1 VIVGRVIAASSVCA
15 LLAAAFPAEIGS
27 QPRESAPPRRQSAIR
42 NPQSPKTYRYHPT
55 QRVPPSL
62 EALEK
67 QLVPGTDA
75 FPDEKEASEI
85 GQRLAA
91 FSAELKQH
99 VDRAAIAADTLMTP
113 SFKGARLTSPDEE
126 SVDSGSSLEIRRSP
140 TLMSEFTLDRA
151 TFKKELTSLLS
162 EFASIETAE
171 FLVTAI
177 EVTRAPT
184 VSAVSTIRFDL
195 VGPAKAGG
203 RAQRVG
209 HWRLRWQKAND
220 GAWQVGEWSAIDYLR
235 SRAPAP
241 VFTEVTDSLW
251 GGGTPA
257 ARQLTPGLDYWASH
271 LDAIF
276 TPRGMGHHGV
286 SIGDVDGDGLDDVYV
301 AQPDGLPNRLFRNA
315 GHGTFEDITESAGV
329 AILDRT
335 SQSIFADIDNDNDQ
349 DLVLLTRTG
358 PVLFINDGKG
368 HFTRTADAFQFKQP
382 LQGSL
387 TSAAMADYDR
397 DGFLDLYLCAYGY
410 LIGVSED
417 KAGPPSPYHDALNGS
432 PNVLLRND
440 GHGRFVDVTADV
452 GLDENND
459 RFSFAPAWGDYD
471 NDGWPDLLVA
481 NDFGR
486 KNLYHNLGLVNG
498 RVRFTDVAHEAGVD
512 DYGAGMSAAFV
523 DFDNDG
529 RLDIYTGNMWTSAGQ
544 RVTAAAAF
552 KPDASPEIKEIYRRH
567 TRGNSL
573 FRNRGDGTFE
583 DVTVKAHAEFGRW
596 AWSSDAFDFDND
608 GWPDLYVAN
617 GMFTPDDDDP
627 SIDLDSFF
635 WRQVVA
641 QSPLTRTP
649 GTPYDDGWRLTNRL
663 LVSNGAQAQHER
675 NVLLRNDGHGGFDE
689 VSGPSGLG
697 IDQDGRA
704 FAVFDFDGDGDS
716 DMVLMAPRASPQ
728 VRLFRNDFASGN
740 AAVALRLRGT
750 KSNRDAIGARVT
762 IETDNGSITRVLN
775 AGSGF
780 LSQHSKELVI
790 GLGKGTRITKTTIV
804 WPSGT
809 VQSVANLAL
818 NQRTWIEEGVDQ
830 VRSEP
835 FSKAGAPPNPAGLK
849 PRLHSSGI
857 ADETTRIDP
866 GVWLYQPFPAPDFT
880 LRGLDGRDYS
890 LSGLAGKPVIVCF
903 WASSAPPS
911 RAAVQDL
918 SKQRD
923 ALTATGASLLAV
935 AVDPVADE
943 AKVKA
948 ASQGL
953 GIPVML
959 AGEELAG
966 TYNVLHRY
974 LFDRRE
980 DLGLPTA
987 FLIDAHGNIV
997 KVYKVPMS
1005 ASQIM
1010 QDVAKIDVPAPDRLK
1025 RAVPF
1030 PGTFLGSLGTRND
1043 FQYGLELSEQGYDS
1057 PALVAFE
1064 RVAKTD
1070 PSAITFYNLGTLYMK
1085 RGQNAEA
1092 KAAYERALQLKAD
1105 YADANNSLGAL
1116 ISQNGDVP
1124 GGIQRFRAALAAK
1137 PQFPDAMNNLGYAL
1151 FQTGDQAQAR
1161 ELYEK
1166 ALALQPE
1173 FPEALNNLGIFY
1185 GTQRDLERAQ
1195 DYFQQAV
1202 NQRSTYGEA
1211 ANNLALVLAARG
1223 DTQKAIDVLQHLL
1236 QANPGFEMGYVTL
1249 CRIYLKT
1256 GQRQEGTQVLERLLQ
1271 RNPTHPIG
1279 LQLLQQIRAGG

>member
-1 VIVGRVIAASSVCA
+1 VNLGRLIAAGSLCG
-15 LLAAAFPAEIGS
+15 LLAAALPGELGS
-27 QPRESAPPRRQSAIR
+27 QSA
-42 NPQSPKTYRYHPT
+42 SPAFPTKTYRYHAN

-62 EALEK
+62 EALQK
-67 QLVPGTDA
+67 QLVAGGDA
-75 FPDEKEASEI
+75 FPDEKEADEI
-85 GQRLAA
+85 GKRLAQ
-91 FSAELKQH
+91 FGRGLREHL
-99 VDRAAIAADTLMTP
+99 DRAATIADTLFAP
-113 SFKGARLTSPDEE
+113 QFKAGRLTSSDEQ
-126 SVDSGSSLEIRRSP
+126 SIGGGAQLQILRAS
-140 TLMSEFTLDRA
+140 TLPADLGADRTA
-151 TFKKELTSLLS
+151 FRKELAALLGD
-162 EFASIETAE
+162 FASLYIAE

-177 EVTRAPT
+177 DVTRGAAPP
-184 VSAVSTIRFDL
+184 SALTTIRFDL
-195 VGPAKAGG
+195 VGPAKGGG

-209 HWRLRWQKAND
+209 HWRMRWQPSSDAT
-220 GAWQVGEWSAIDYLR
+220 WQLSEWSGLDYVR
-235 SRAPAP
+235 SRAPAA
-241 VFTEVTDSLW
+241 VFSDVSD
-251 GGGTPA
+251 A
-257 ARQLTPGLDYWASH
+257 ALAGNPSFVRQLVPGLDYWASH
-271 LDAIF
+271 LDGVF
-276 TPRGMGHHGV
+276 TPRGMGHHGISV
-286 SIGDVDGDGLDDVYV
+286 GDYDGDGLDDLYV

-315 GHGTFEDITESAGV
+315 GDGTFEDVTEAAGV
-329 AILDRT
+329 AVLDRT
-335 SQSIFADIDNDNDQ
+335 SQSLFADLDNDGDQ
-349 DLVLLTRTG
+349 DLILLTRTG
-358 PVLFINDGKG
+358 PMLFVNDGKA
-368 HFTRTADAFQFKQP
+368 HFTRNADAFQFKQP

-410 LIGVSED
+410 FIGVSED

-440 GHGRFVDVTADV
+440 GHGKFVDVTADV

-459 RFSFAPAWGDYD
+459 RFSFAPAWADYD
-471 NDGWPDLLVA
+471 GDGWPDLLVA

-498 RVRFTDVAHEAGVD
+498 RVRFKDVAHEAGVD

-523 DFDNDG
+523 DYDNDG
-529 RLDIYTGNMWTSAGQ
+529 KVDIYTGNMWTAAGL
-544 RVTAAAAF
+544 RVTAAPGF

-567 TRGNSL
+567 ARGNSL
-573 FRNRGDGTFE
+573 FRNRGNGTFE
-583 DVTVKAHAEFGRW
+583 DVTLKARAEFGRW

-608 GWPDLYVAN
+608 GWEDLYVAN
-617 GMFTPDDDDP
+617 GMFTRDDDEP
-627 SIDLDSFF
+627 SVDVDSFF

-663 LVSNGAQAQHER
+663 LVSDGAQAQHER

-689 VSGPSGLG
+689 VSGASGLG
-697 IDQDGRA
+697 VDQDGRA
-704 FAVFDFDGDGDS
+704 FGVFDYDGDGDA
-716 DMVLMAPRASPQ
+716 DVVLMAPRSSPQ
-728 VRLFRNDFASGN
+728 LRLFRNDFVSGN
-740 AAVALRLRGT
+740 AAVALRLKGT
-750 KSNRDAIGARVT
+750 RSNRDAVGARVT
-762 IETDNGSITRVLN
+762 IETEAGTVTRIVR

-780 LSQHSKELVI
+780 LSQHSKELLV
-790 GLGKGTRITKTTIV
+790 GLGKAQRIVKAEIA

-809 VQSVANLAL
+809 LQTLSTLPL
-818 NQRTWIEEGVDQ
+818 NQRTWIDEGVDA

-835 FSKAGAPPNPAGLK
+835 FKKASAPSTAATGSRADAGNGGAKAPPPQPDA
-849 PRLHSSGI
+849 
-857 ADETTRIDP
+857 
-866 GVWLYQPFPAPDFT
+866 GVWLYQAFPAPDFG
-880 LRGLDGRDYS
+880 LRALDGQEYS
-890 LSGLAGKPVIVCF
+890 LSAMAGRPVVLCF
-903 WASSAPPS
+903 WATWAPPS
-911 RAAVQDL
+911 RATLQDL
-918 SKQRD
+918 SQQRD
-923 ALTATGASLLAV
+923 ALTAAGASVVAV
-935 AVDPVADE
+935 AVDPPADE
-943 AKVKA
+943 LKVKESSRDLA
-948 ASQGL
+948 L
-953 GIPVML
+953 PVAI
-959 AGEELAG
+959 AGEETAG

-980 DLGLPTA
+980 DLGLPTV
-987 FLIDAHGNIV
+987 FLIDAKGDIV
-997 KVYKVPMS
+997 KVYKAPIS
-1005 ASQIM
+1005 ASQIV
-1010 QDVAKIDVPAPDRLK
+1010 QDLGTIDVPASARLM

-1030 PGTFLGSLGTRND
+1030 PGTFLGNLGDRSY
-1043 FQYGLELSEQGYDS
+1043 FQYGLELSEQGFDA
-1057 PALVAFE
+1057 PALAAFE
-1064 RVAKTD
+1064 RVAKAD

-1116 ISQNGDVP
+1116 MAQNGDVP

-1151 FQTGDQAQAR
+1151 FQTGDPAAAR
-1161 ELYEK
+1161 ALYEQ

-1185 GTQRDLERAQ
+1185 GTQRDLDRAQ
-1195 DYFQQAV
+1195 EYFQQAV

-1223 DTQKAIDVLQHLL
+1223 DTQKAIDVLQRLL

>member
-1 VIVGRVIAASSVCA
+1 M
-15 LLAAAFPAEIGS
+15 
-27 QPRESAPPRRQSAIR
+27 
-42 NPQSPKTYRYHPT
+42 
-55 QRVPPSL
+55 PPSL
-62 EALEK
+62 EALQK
-67 QLVPGTDA
+67 QLVPGSDQ
-75 FPDEKEASEI
+75 FPDEKEAEEL

-91 FSAELKQH
+91 FGAALQEH
-99 VDRAAIAADTLMTP
+99 VNRAVAGLDTFLAP
-113 SFKGARLTSPDEE
+113 SFKGAPLSSPDEE
-126 SVDSGSSLEIRRSP
+126 QVESGSPLEIRRSH
-140 TLMSEFTLDRA
+140 TLAADLTLDRA
-151 TFKKELTSLLS
+151 TFKKDLTSLLA
-162 EFASIETAE
+162 EFAPLETAE

-177 EVTRAPT
+177 EVTRDATLSALTT
-184 VSAVSTIRFDL
+184 VRFDL
-195 VGPAKAGG
+195 AGAAKAGG

-209 HWRLRWQKAND
+209 RWRLRWLKTAD
-220 GAWQVGEWSAIDYLR
+220 GAWRVAEWNAIDYVR
-235 SRAPAP
+235 SRAPSP
-241 VFTEVTDSLW
+241 VFSETTDALL
-251 GGGTPA
+251 GRETMA
-257 ARQLTPGLDYWASH
+257 ARQLVPGLDYWASH

-286 SIGDVDGDGLDDVYV
+286 SVGDVDGDGLDDIYV

-315 GHGTFEDITESAGV
+315 GNGTFEDVTEKAGV

-349 DLVLLTRTG
+349 DLILLARTG
-358 PVLFINDGKG
+358 PFLFVNDGKG

-410 LIGVSED
+410 FIGVSED

-440 GHGRFVDVTADV
+440 GHGKFVDVTADV

-459 RFSFAPAWGDYD
+459 RFSFAPAWADYD
-471 NDGWPDLLVA
+471 GDGWPDLLVA

-486 KNLYHNLGLVNG
+486 KNLYHNLGVVNG
-498 RVRFTDVAHEAGVD
+498 RVRFKDVAHEAGVE

-523 DFDNDG
+523 DYDNDG

-544 RVTAAAAF
+544 RVTAAAGF
-552 KPDASPEIKEIYRRH
+552 KPDASPEIKDIYRRH

-583 DVTVKAHAEFGRW
+583 DVTLKAHAEFGRW

-608 GWPDLYVAN
+608 GWADLYVAN
-617 GMFTPDDDDP
+617 GMFTREDDDP
-627 SIDLDSFF
+627 SIDVDSFF

-641 QSPLTRTP
+641 QSPLTRIP
-649 GTPYDDGWRLTNRL
+649 GTAYDDGWRLTNRL

-675 NVLLRNDGHGGFDE
+675 NVLLRNDGRGAFDE

-704 FAVFDFDGDGDS
+704 FAVLDFDGDGDN
-716 DMVLMAPRASPQ
+716 DIVLMAPRSSPQ
-728 VRLFRNDFASGN
+728 VRLFRNDLASGN
-740 AAVALRLRGT
+740 ASIALRLKGT
-750 KSNRDAIGARVT
+750 KSNRDAVGAKVT
-762 IETDNGSITRVLN
+762 IETDRGSFTRVLG

-780 LSQHSKELVI
+780 LSQHSKELVV
-790 GLGKGTRITKTTIV
+790 GLGKSTRIAKATIV
-804 WPSGT
+804 WPTGA
-809 VQSVANLAL
+809 VQIVAGLPL
-818 NQRTWIEEGVDQ
+818 NERTWIEEGVDQ
-830 VRSEP
+830 VRSEA
-835 FSKAGAPPNPAGLK
+835 FNKASAPTRAAAAEHLTGRQAVTRATTLT
-849 PRLHSSGI
+849 SG
-857 ADETTRIDP
+857 T
-866 GVWLYQPFPAPDFT
+866 WLYQPFPAPDFT
-880 LRGLDGRDYS
+880 LRGLDGQAYS
-890 LSGLAGKPVIVCF
+890 LSGLAGKPVVVSF
-903 WASSAPPS
+903 WASWAPPS
-911 RAAVQDL
+911 LAALQDL
-918 SKQRD
+918 SKERS
-923 ALTATGASLLAV
+923 AFTASGAALLAV
-935 AVDPVADE
+935 AVDPIADE

-948 ASQGL
+948 ASVGL
-953 GIPVML
+953 DVPVML

-980 DLGLPTA
+980 DLGLPTV
-987 FLIDAHGNIV
+987 FLIDSHTNIV
-997 KVYKVPMS
+997 KIYKAPV
-1005 ASQIM
+1005 AVSQIIEDI
-1010 QDVAKIDVPAPDRLK
+1010 QKVDVAESSRLT

-1030 PGTFLGSLGTRND
+1030 PGTFLGSLGARND
-1043 FQYGLELSEQGYDS
+1043 FQYGLELSEQGFDTAS
-1057 PALVAFE
+1057 LAAFE
-1064 RVAKTD
+1064 RVANAD
-1070 PSAITFYNLGTLYMK
+1070 PSAITFYNLGTLYMR
-1085 RGQNAEA
+1085 RGRTADA

-1116 ISQNGDVP
+1116 MAQNGDVP
-1124 GGIQRFRAALAAK
+1124 GAIQRFRAALAAK

-1151 FQTGDQAQAR
+1151 FQSGDPAQAR

-1185 GTQRDLERAQ
+1185 GTQRDLDRAQ
-1195 DYFQQAV
+1195 EYFQQAV

-1249 CRIYLKT
+1249 CRIYLKA